1 MCLIR
6 FSWTIAHW
14 FISVIIVN
22 IFLIARVSF
31 RHLGNFQCWLWY
43 PAIRSHYLVENFFSI
58 FNLISLVRWRLLST
72 PRLTKGPCIRGL
84 IQFGKHQVLLF
95 NFRNSILIV
104 LQTANSRTL
113 TCFTTVVKRF
123 IDKFKVFRAP
133 RCCLF
138 SFRRITDS

>member
-1 MCLIR
+1 MWFIR

-22 IFLIARVSF
+22 IFFVARVSF
-31 RHLGNFQCWLWY
+31 RHLSNFDCWLWY

-72 PRLTKGPCIRGL
+72 PQITKGPCIRGL
-84 IQFGKHQVLLF
+84 IQFGKHQVLLL
-95 NFRNSILIV
+95 NFGNSILIV
-104 LQTANSRTL
+104 LQTANNRIL
-113 TCFTTVVKRF
+113 TCFTTVVKCF
-123 IDKFKVFRAP
+123 IDKFKIFGAP

-138 SFRRITDS
+138 SFNRITDS